1 MVAVSSRALFSP
13 MLALAAAT
21 LALLGSTPAFAT
33 PETLK
38 RSVGNILFAPVDI
51 AASPITAGKALYT
64 NLREIDDAR
73 WKRIVF
79 PIPGYLWILGV
90 QIGGGAIREIAGLL
104 ELVPGL
110 GLLFL
115 DADLDPL
122 FGPAERNDAL
132 VDLETPPLNIKFG
145 VNYVASPRR

>member
-1 MVAVSSRALFSP
+1 MFALSARTRFSP
-13 MLALAAAT
+13 SLIPIAAM
-21 LALLGSTPAFAT
+21 LALLGSTPASAT

-38 RSVGNILFAPVDI
+38 RSVGNILFAPLDI
-51 AASPITAGKALYT
+51 AASPVTAGKALYT

-110 GLLFL
+110 GLLFFG
-115 DADLDPL
+115 ADLDPL
-122 FGPAERNDAL
+122 FSPAERNDAL
-132 VDLETPPLNIKFG
+132 LDLETPPLKIKFG
-145 VNYVASPRR
+145 VNYVSSPSR